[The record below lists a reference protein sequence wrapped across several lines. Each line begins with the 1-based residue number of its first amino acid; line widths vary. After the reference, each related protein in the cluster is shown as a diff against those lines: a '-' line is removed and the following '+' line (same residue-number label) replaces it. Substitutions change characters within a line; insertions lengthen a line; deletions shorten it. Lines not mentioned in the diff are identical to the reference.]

1 MRAAEREMTLR
12 KFVSLVLGKCIF
24 AQLKYSLQKLLVSNI
39 DLIATDTI
47 EP

>member
-24 AQLKYSLQKLLVSNI
+24 AQKLLVSNI
-39 DLIATDTI
+39 DLIATDTK